1 MRKRI
6 QIVLF
11 ISIFTICLFISGCVH
26 RVKIPIGERP
36 TEKFTVVEYIKD
48 DAIFQAAS
56 SLKISGKSNSGVV
69 IVATLYDSKNLIV
82 NQVYCNTDNN
92 GNWDLNLA
100 TPDASMKS
108 YTLNI

>member
-36 TEKFTVVEYIKD
+36 TEKFRLVFLLSYFLAVSQCGIDQKLFCKIFYAGLENMLILVTWDVFGDISA
-48 DAIFQAAS
+48 DA
-56 SLKISGKSNSGVV
+56 
-69 IVATLYDSKNLIV
+69 
-82 NQVYCNTDNN
+82 
-92 GNWDLNLA
+92 LA
-100 TPDASMKS
+100 VRHLT
-108 YTLNI
+108 